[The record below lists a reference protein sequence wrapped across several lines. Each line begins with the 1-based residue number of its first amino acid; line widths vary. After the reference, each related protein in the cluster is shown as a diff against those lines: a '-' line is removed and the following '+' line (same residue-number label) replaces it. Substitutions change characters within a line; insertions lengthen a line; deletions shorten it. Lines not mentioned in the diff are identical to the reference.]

1 MLRPIDA
8 EDDEQIFA
16 YRSDAEANKFQGWIP
31 KKLDDVKEFI
41 SKNPREYNQ
50 PETWF
55 QLVIIEKSTNKI
67 VGDVGIHFID
77 NHQCEIGCTLAKD
90 HQGKGLATEAL
101 KGVINHIF
109 KDLEK
114 HRIVASVDPLN
125 ISSIKLMERLGFRK
139 EAHFKKSLLINGEW
153 VDDIVYA
160 LLREEWC

>member
-16 YRSDAEANKFQGWIP
+16 YRSDSEANKFQGWIP

-67 VGDVGIHFID
+67 VGDLGLHFIGI
-77 NHQCEIGCTLAKD
+77 HQCEIGCTLAKD

-109 KDLEK
+109 NDLEK
-114 HRIVASVDPLN
+114 HRIVASIDPLN
-125 ISSIKLMERLGFRK
+125 IGSIKLMERLGFRK